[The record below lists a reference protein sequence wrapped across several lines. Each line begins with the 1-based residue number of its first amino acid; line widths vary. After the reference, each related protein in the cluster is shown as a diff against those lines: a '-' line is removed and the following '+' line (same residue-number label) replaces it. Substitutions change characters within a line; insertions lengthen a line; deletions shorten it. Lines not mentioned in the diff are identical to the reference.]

1 MRSQVTGLSSLKHL
15 LSPASL
21 RTYAI
26 ASLIAKAT
34 DAPKNNGGS
43 PTPCKCK
50 IIDFKYIANKLSSHK
65 ICDKLLNVFLASYIL
80 NVQYHVVT

>member
-1 MRSQVTGLSSLKHL
+1 MRSQVTGLSSLKHS
-15 LSPASL
+15 LSPAPL

-43 PTPCKCK
+43 PTACKCK
-50 IIDFKYIANKLSSHK
+50 IIDFKLSSHK
-65 ICDKLLNVFLASYIL
+65 YVSIFLARV